1 MEFFAPPT
9 PPPVATPPPQA
20 PVGAHAARVQH
31 RTVTLVLNTGEDE
44 NADYQTPPRPS
55 PGLFAKVTPP
65 PPARAPSRP
74 IALRFVL
81 SVCLVASHLL
91 RIRVVR

>member
-1 MEFFAPPT
+1 VEFFAPPT
-9 PPPVATPPPQA
+9 PPPVATPPPPQA

-55 PGLFAKVTPP
+55 PGLFAKVTKPP
-65 PPARAPSRP
+65 CARPVTSFHGSL
-74 IALRFVL
+74 IT
-81 SVCLVASHLL
+81 SVASHLPCV
-91 RIRVVR
+91 RVVR